1 MYTFP
6 LVILKNQNTMP
17 AHAPKLTLND
27 GRQMPQVGLGV
38 WQSKDG
44 DEIKAVEWAL
54 QEGYRHIDTAA
65 IYKNEEGVG
74 EGLKNAGLSR
84 EDVFITTKLWNTDIR
99 ERNARQAL
107 ETSLK
112 KLQLDYVDLY
122 LLHWHVDGGQE
133 AWKELEKFQQEGLV
147 KSIGVSNYMP
157 EHLEPLIAYSDV
169 VPAVNQI
176 EFHPY
181 NQQKDV
187 LEFCAKHNI
196 TITAWSPLMQGNFKD
211 EPILAD
217 IAKNHGKTAAQV
229 LLRWDLQRGVITI
242 PKSVNHSRIKQNFGL
257 FDFEL
262 STAEIQLIDG
272 LAKPEGR
279 FGPDPRNFDF

>member
-1 MYTFP
+1 MAT
-6 LVILKNQNTMP
+6 
-17 AHAPKLTLND
+17 HAPKLTLND
-27 GRQMPQVGLGV
+27 RNQMPQVGLGV
-38 WQSKDG
+38 WQSKNG

-74 EGLKNAGLSR
+74 QGIKNAGLPR
-84 EDVFITTKLWNTDIR
+84 EEVFITTKLWNDDIR
-99 ERNARQAL
+99 GRNARKAL
-107 ETSLK
+107 ETSLE

-122 LLHWHVDGGQE
+122 LLHWHVDGGLE

-157 EHLEPLIAYSDV
+157 EHLENLIAKSDV
-169 VPAVNQI
+169 VPAVDQI

-181 NQQKDV
+181 NQQQDV
-187 LEFCAKHNI
+187 LKACKKHNI
-196 TITAWSPLMQGNFKD
+196 AVTAWSPLMQGNFKE
-211 EPILAD
+211 EPVLAE
-217 IAKNHGKTAAQV
+217 IAEKHGKTAAQV

-242 PKSVNHSRIKQNFGL
+242 PKSVNQGRIQQNFGL

-262 STAEIQLIDG
+262 SDSEMETIDG
-272 LAKPEGR
+272 LAKEEGR
-279 FGPDPRNFDF
+279 FGPNPRDFDF